1 MRTESCGMAVYS
13 KGAIQAAVAEAAK
26 TLGYSELR
34 EHQKVVVEQFF
45 SRKDVFVSLPTESG
59 KSLCYCLLP
68 KASDILRES
77 KSVDTQSIVIVVS
90 PLIALM
96 KDQVRQMTEK
106 GVSALYVGKTDETT
120 VTEVCE
126 GKYQLVYIS
135 PEALLTNSTWRDML
149 QSPINQ
155 SNLVALVVD
164 EAHCVKKW

>member
-1 MRTESCGMAVYS
+1 MDRKLWNGCVL
-13 KGAIQAAVAEAAK
+13 KGTIQAPIVNAAK

-34 EHQKVVVEQFF
+34 EHPKVAVKHFF
-45 SRKDVFVSLPTESG
+45 CREDVFVSLSTRSCM
-59 KSLCYCLLP
+59 SLCYCLLP

-77 KSVDTQSIVIVVS
+77 KSVDTQSVVIVVS
-90 PLIALM
+90 PLITLM

-106 GVSALYVGKTDETT
+106 GVSALYVGETDETT

-135 PEALLTNSTWRDML
+135 PEALLTNSTWRDMS
-149 QSPINQ
+149 QSPIYQN
-155 SNLVALVVD
+155 SLVALVVD